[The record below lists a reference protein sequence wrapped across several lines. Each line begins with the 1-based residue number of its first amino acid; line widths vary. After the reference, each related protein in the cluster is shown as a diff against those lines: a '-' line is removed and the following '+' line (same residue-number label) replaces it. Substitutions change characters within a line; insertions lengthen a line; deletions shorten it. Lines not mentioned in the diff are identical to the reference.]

1 MNGYNFTDR
10 VRRVLQRAREEA
22 ARLGHDFVDN
32 EHILLGLLGEEQGQ
46 AMAVLRRHNVDPAV
60 LRKRV
65 EGELRPGRP
74 GTAAGSDF
82 PYTSRAKK
90 SLEHAM
96 GAARELSHSYVGTEH
111 LLLGLLREE
120 KGVPARLLADAGLT
134 LDAAT
139 ESVARLPREDSGPP
153 HTTRPMSAP
162 AAEPAGWSQRLV
174 WPAFLFRWLAAIT
187 YFSIAKYGLF
197 EAEGNLAH
205 AFGALGLAGSALLG
219 LGLRR
224 REASMGLGVL
234 LLTAVLISEL
244 GLAPP
249 FAVGQ
254 LVWDMMLLLPGLL
267 VPAAIDRYS
276 LDWRFSRR
284 WRLP

>member
-22 ARLGHDFVDN
+22 ARLGHDYVGS
-32 EHILLGLLGEEQGQ
+32 EHVLLGLLAEEKGQ
-46 AMAVLRRHNVDPAV
+46 AATVLRRHKVDPAD
-60 LRKRV
+60 LKKRV
-65 EGELRPGRP
+65 EAELRPGRP

-82 PYTSRAKK
+82 PYTSGAKK
-90 SLEHAM
+90 VLESAM
-96 GAARELSHSYVGTEH
+96 VAARELSHRYVGTEH
-111 LLLGLLREE
+111 LLLGLLYDE
-120 KGVPARLLADAGLT
+120 KGIPARLLGEAGLT
-134 LDAAT
+134 RDSAMDD
-139 ESVARLPREDSGPP
+139 VAELAPPEAGPAGAPRAW
-153 HTTRPMSAP
+153 SAP
-162 AAEPAGWSQRLV
+162 AVEPAGWSRRLT

-187 YFSIAKYGLF
+187 YFTIAKYGLF
-197 EAEGNLAH
+197 EMDGNLAH
-205 AFGALGLAGSALLG
+205 AFGVLGLAGSALLA

-254 LVWDMMLLLPGLL
+254 LVWDMILLLPGLL

-276 LDWRFSRR
+276 LDWRLSRR
-284 WRLP
+284 PRLR